1 MQKPEDYVRARVAL
15 RKALDLDPNLVNA
28 HNWLAGVFSALGQDD
43 DVLAQYELAT
53 RIDPLAPIINL
64 NLAMNEL
71 EQGKTEQAEKRLLRL
86 LQVPRPSHHPY
97 LGLIDVYLQTGR
109 LVEVDRIARELALA
123 FARLNG
129 RAWVRQLA
137 HNFAYLGMWKQAE
150 YWYDYLEKQ
159 FEEIYQVR
167 FARLFLLRRQG
178 RLEEMK
184 EFSDRVLDSRQLS
197 PSDLPLLFALKYGTA
212 QSMAGEYAEAIGI
225 LGQLLSI
232 ESAGEGGLGN
242 EETLDPFHS
251 YAWALSMTG
260 DTGSAEEII
269 AGMEDFFQ
277 DMKSKGRLHSSE
289 MKFYF
294 AQNALL
300 ADDMEAT
307 LDRLQLAIDAGWR
320 DYHLLM
326 HDPRW
331 KSLRD
336 NSRFQGLME
345 SVKSDLDAQRTE
357 VERFDA
363 EDDFQAR
370 IDAAIAEFESRP
382 ESG

>member
-1 MQKPEDYVRARVAL
+1 
-15 RKALDLDPNLVNA
+15 
-28 HNWLAGVFSALGQDD
+28 
-43 DVLAQYELAT
+43 
-53 RIDPLAPIINL
+53 
-64 NLAMNEL
+64 
-71 EQGKTEQAEKRLLRL
+71 
-86 LQVPRPSHHPY
+86 
-97 LGLIDVYLQTGR
+97 
-109 LVEVDRIARELALA
+109 
-123 FARLNG
+123 
-129 RAWVRQLA
+129 
-137 HNFAYLGMWKQAE
+137 
-150 YWYDYLEKQ
+150 
-159 FEEIYQVR
+159 
-167 FARLFLLRRQG
+167 
-178 RLEEMK
+178 
-184 EFSDRVLDSRQLS
+184 
-197 PSDLPLLFALKYGTA
+197 
-212 QSMAGEYAEAIGI
+212 
-225 LGQLLSI
+225 
-232 ESAGEGGLGN
+232 
-242 EETLDPFHS
+242 
-251 YAWALSMTG
+251 
-260 DTGSAEEII
+260 
-269 AGMEDFFQ
+269 
-277 DMKSKGRLHSSE
+277 